1 MIHTHTQGKFGV
13 DRRVIL
19 SETDRLVVCEAALK
33 FSLSDRGLWDTSVS
47 HCLLCLVF
55 TPLRRDYT
63 GAAVALDETSRDK
76 QRRRDKSGCDEECEN
91 GAGKRR
97 RERKR
102 NGRRERKR
110 EGERGEAKGQT
121 RLSLSLHCLSTALL

>member
-102 NGRRERKR
+102 NGRRGERKR
-110 EGERGEAKGQT
+110 NEREREGEERRRDRRGF
-121 RLSLSLHCLSTALL
+121 H

>member
-1 MIHTHTQGKFGV
+1 MMHTYIHAHTQGKFGV

-55 TPLRRDYT
+55 TPLRRDCT
-63 GAAVALDETSRDK
+63 GAATLDETSRDN
-76 QRRRDKSGCDEECEN
+76 RDGGIKAGVTKNVRMEPERDEER
-91 GAGKRR
+91 GKEKAKWKTRT
-97 RERKR
+97 
-102 NGRRERKR
+102 
-110 EGERGEAKGQT
+110 EAE
-121 RLSLSLHCLSTALL
+121 